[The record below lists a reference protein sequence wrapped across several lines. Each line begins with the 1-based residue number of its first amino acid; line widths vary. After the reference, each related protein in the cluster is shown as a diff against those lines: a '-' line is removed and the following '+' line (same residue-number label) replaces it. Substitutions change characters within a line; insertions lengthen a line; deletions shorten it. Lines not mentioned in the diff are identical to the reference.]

1 MPSSKNLE
9 NAKIYKDLLIEAGE
23 VIKSASA
30 PASAYLAA
38 DIVTATPQR
47 LEVLLFDSAIRMCR
61 RALDGIDGGDFD
73 EAGDLLKHAGEIVTH
88 FRETTEIADDPE
100 LTELLGEVGRRLV
113 EAGFYRR
120 REDIKTAIAQL
131 DTRRDEISTHLR
143 AISRSKHQ
151 PGSLSHRH
159 CWIG

>member
-1 MPSSKNLE
+1 MPNAE
-9 NAKIYKDLLIEAGE
+9 NAGIYRGLLAEAGE

-47 LEVLLFDSAIRMCR
+47 LEVLLFDSAVRMCR
-61 RALDGIDGGDFD
+61 RAMNAIEAGDFE
-73 EAGDLLKHAGEIVTH
+73 EAGDLLKRAGDIVAH
-88 FRETTEIADDPE
+88 FRETAEVAADPE
-100 LTELLGEVGRRLV
+100 LAELLGEVGRRLV

-120 REDIKTAIAQL
+120 REDVKAAIVHL
-131 DTRRDEISTHLR
+131 DARRDDISSHLRTFSQSCPRIST
-143 AISRSKHQ
+143 AS
-151 PGSLSHRH
+151 PGH